1 MKMQSQQN
9 RKSKSRRGA
18 VLILVAISL
27 PVILLMVAFAI
38 DVAWMQLT
46 RTELRTATDAAS
58 RAGSRVLGL
67 TQNADQAR
75 AAAIDAASRNNVAG
89 DPMIVA
95 PGDVEIGVSTQASR
109 NDRFQ
114 FTPGGTRLNAVKVD
128 GRRTAGS
135 AAGPVGL
142 LLGNLLPVS
151 TFEPTQSAIST
162 QLDRDVCLVVDRSGS
177 MMSILGGGNPG
188 NACNPA
194 LPGSRWAGLS
204 RAVDAF
210 LQELEST
217 FPEEALGLVSY
228 SSDVFGCNGRLNF
241 PRSLI
246 HTRLSPDYV
255 PTRAAMTRLNT
266 NPIGGRTAITAG
278 IDDGIRVLTGPE
290 RRPFAIPTMVLMTDG
305 IHNLGPEPREG
316 AARAAAA
323 DIIIYTVTFS
333 EDADLA
339 RMREVAD
346 ITGGRHFHADTA
358 ADLEAIF
365 REIAQTLP
373 VIVTK

>member
-1 MKMQSQQN
+1 MKTQSN
-9 RKSKSRRGA
+9 RNQDAQSRRGA
-18 VLILVAISL
+18 VLLLVAISL
-27 PVILLMVAFAI
+27 PVLLLMVAFAV
-38 DVAWMQLT
+38 DVAWMQLA

-67 TQNADQAR
+67 TQDADQAR
-75 AAAIDAASRNNVAG
+75 AAAIDAASRNTVAG
-89 DPMIVA
+89 EAMIVEA
-95 PGDVEIGVSTQASR
+95 SAVEIGVSTQANR
-109 NDRFQ
+109 NARFQ
-114 FTPGGTRLNAVKVD
+114 FSPGGTRLNAVKVD
-128 GRRTAGS
+128 GRRTASS

-142 LLGNLLPVS
+142 LMGNLLPVS
-151 TFEPTQSAIST
+151 TFEPTQTAIST

-177 MMSILGGGNPG
+177 MLTILGGGNPG
-188 NACNPA
+188 NFCDPP
-194 LPGSRWAGLS
+194 LPGSRWAALA

-210 LQELEST
+210 LQELEAT
-217 FPEEALGLVSY
+217 FPEEALGMVSY
-228 SSDVFGCNGRLNF
+228 SSDVRGCQGRLNM

-255 PTRAAMTRLNT
+255 PTKAAMTQLSS

-290 RRPFAIPTMVLMTDG
+290 RRPFAVPTMVLMTDG

-358 ADLEAIF
+358 GDLEAIF